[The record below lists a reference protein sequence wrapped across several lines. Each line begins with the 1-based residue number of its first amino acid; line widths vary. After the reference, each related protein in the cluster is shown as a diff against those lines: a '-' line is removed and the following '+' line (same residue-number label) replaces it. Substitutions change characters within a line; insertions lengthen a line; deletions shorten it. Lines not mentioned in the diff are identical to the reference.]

1 METKANYVLIGAS
14 TIIGALL
21 IMLFAM
27 WITTGDL
34 RRGFNQYDV
43 VFDDPVRGLTE
54 GGEVRFNGIKVGE
67 VTNLRIDPDAP
78 TKNVIARV
86 RVDGHLPINASTI
99 AQLELNA
106 LTNVALIQLSGGD
119 PNAPRL
125 RGSGGNLPRLI
136 GKQGS
141 LDKLVLSGEDLLRN
155 SNEVVLQLKSVL
167 TPENVKRLSQTLDN
181 LNRATRLLAQ
191 QDGLIENANGAARSV
206 DKFTASGA
214 DAADEAKIAIA
225 EAREAAASFR
235 AANDN
240 ASIAMQ
246 ETAGAVPQ
254 FAASARELQ
263 SLAQRLEEIADEL
276 DRNRAGY
283 LAAKTR
289 PVRELPR

>member
-1 METKANYVLIGAS
+1 MEGRANYAFIGAA
-14 TIIGALL
+14 IVAGALL
-21 IMLFAM
+21 TAIFVIWL
-27 WITTGDL
+27 G
-34 RRGFNQYDV
+34 GFNPSRKYEEFEV
-43 VFDDPVRGLTE
+43 VFVGPVRGLQQAS
-54 GGEVRFNGIKVGE
+54 EVRFNGIKVGE
-67 VTNLRIDPDAP
+67 VTNLRIDPEAP

-86 RVDGHLPINASTI
+86 RVDGYLPINASTI

-119 PNAPRL
+119 PSAPRL
-125 RGSGGNLPRLI
+125 KGVGGNLPRLQ
-136 GKQGS
+136 GKAGS

-155 SNEVVLQLKSVL
+155 SNEVILQLKGVL
-167 TPENVKRLSQTLDN
+167 TPENVKQLSQTLAN
-181 LNRATRLLAQ
+181 LNRVSRLMAQ
-191 QDGLIENANGAARSV
+191 QNGLIENANRAAQSMDR
-206 DKFTASGA
+206 FAANGA
-214 DAADEAKIAIA
+214 DAAEEAKTAIA

>member
-1 METKANYVLIGAS
+1 MEGRANYAFIGAA
-14 TIIGALL
+14 IVAGALL
-21 IMLFAM
+21 TAAFVIWL
-27 WITTGDL
+27 G
-34 RRGFNQYDV
+34 GFNPSRKYEEFEI
-43 VFDDPVRGLTE
+43 VFVGPVRGLQQAS
-54 GGEVRFNGIKVGE
+54 EVRFNGIKVGE

-86 RVDGHLPINASTI
+86 RVDGFLPINASTI

-119 PNAPRL
+119 PNAPGL
-125 RGSGGNLPRLI
+125 KGVGGNLPRLI

-141 LDKLVLSGEDLLRN
+141 LDKLVLSGEDLLNN
-155 SNEVVLQLKSVL
+155 SNEVILQLKSVL
-167 TPENVKRLSQTLDN
+167 TPANVERLSKTLDN
-181 LNRATRLLAQ
+181 LNRATLLLAK
-191 QDGLIENANGAARSV
+191 QDGLIDNANDAARSMDEFAV
-206 DKFTASGA
+206 KGT
-214 DAADEAKIAIA
+214 DAAEEAKFAIA

-263 SLAQRLEEIADEL
+263 SLAQRLEQIADEL

-283 LAAKTR
+283 LAGKSR

>member
-1 METKANYVLIGAS
+1 MEGRANYAFIGAA
-14 TIIGALL
+14 IVAGALL
-21 IMLFAM
+21 TAAFVIWL
-27 WITTGDL
+27 G
-34 RRGFNQYDV
+34 GFNPSRKYEEFEV
-43 VFDDPVRGLTE
+43 VFVGPVRGLQQAS
-54 GGEVRFNGIKVGE
+54 EVRFNGIKVGE

-119 PNAPRL
+119 PNAPSL
-125 RGSGGNLPRLI
+125 RGSGGNLPRLQ
-136 GKQGS
+136 GKGGS

-155 SNEVVLQLKSVL
+155 SNEVILQLKDVL
-167 TPENVKRLSQTLDN
+167 TPENVKQLSQTLAN
-181 LNRATRLLAQ
+181 LNRASRLMAQ
-191 QDGLIENANGAARSV
+191 QNGLIENANGAAQSMDR
-206 DKFTASGA
+206 FAASGA
-214 DAADEAKIAIA
+214 DAAEEAKTAIA

-276 DRNRAGY
+276 DRSRAGY

>member
-1 METKANYVLIGAS
+1 MEGRANYAFIGAA
-14 TIIGALL
+14 IVAGALL
-21 IMLFAM
+21 TAIFVIWL
-27 WITTGDL
+27 D
-34 RRGFNQYDV
+34 GFNPSRKYEEFEI
-43 VFDDPVRGLTE
+43 VFVGPVRGLQQAS
-54 GGEVRFNGIKVGE
+54 EVRFNGIKVGE
-67 VTNLRIDPDAP
+67 VTNLRIDPAAP

-86 RVDGHLPINASTI
+86 RVDGYLPINASTI

-119 PNAPRL
+119 PNAPAL
-125 RGSGGNLPRLI
+125 KGVGGNLPRLQ
-136 GKQGS
+136 GKAGS

-155 SNEVVLQLKSVL
+155 SNEVILQLKGVL
-167 TPENVKRLSQTLDN
+167 TPENVKQLSQTLAN
-181 LNRATRLLAQ
+181 LNRASRLMAQ
-191 QDGLIENANGAARSV
+191 QNGLIENANSAAQSMDR
-206 DKFTASGA
+206 FAANGA
-214 DAADEAKIAIA
+214 DAAEEAKTAIA